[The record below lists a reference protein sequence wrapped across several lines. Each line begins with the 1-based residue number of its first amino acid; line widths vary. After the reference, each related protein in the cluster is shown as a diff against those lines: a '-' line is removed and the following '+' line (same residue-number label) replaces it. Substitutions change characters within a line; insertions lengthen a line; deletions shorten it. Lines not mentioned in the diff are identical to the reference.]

1 MRATRALAGE
11 ERDMVLTP
19 GNWEQRLTKF
29 DDIYGA
35 PGDKVRAPR
44 LFQSAYHGA
53 IIATGYAG
61 ILLTQALRRYGPDAP
76 VSYPDTAYH
85 LPVITALSGE
95 RVTRLGELPPILNAI
110 RSQLTEKLGFDQAR
124 LCGEAA
130 LYAAEIIE
138 VIRLL
143 DGGSVQAPLGTGFLP
158 DPQVRRYGVK
168 LVDWTIPGQAIIMG
182 RAPDS
187 ATAARIVAELMGKGM
202 MIFLCGEIIE
212 QLLEENVKLGPDFIC
227 FPLGDFTQVIHAVNY
242 ALRAGSMF
250 GNIPPGRRHDQRT
263 YQHRRVRAFVLHLGQ
278 MDEVEV
284 AAHFGAI
291 FLGFPVITDQKL
303 AEEIPDWY
311 LSHPGHSGLVKLAME
326 TRRIKLTTV
335 VPPIPLNYGPAFE
348 GELIRRPEVAVEFGG
363 LRSPALELVRMREDA
378 EVEDERVTLLGP
390 DVAGV
395 PEGGVLP
402 LAILV
407 DIYGRKLQE
416 DFEGVLERRIH
427 NFVNYAEGL
436 WHVAQRDMV
445 WIRVAKTAVQRG
457 FTLRHLGDI
466 LVTKYKSEF
475 PAIVDRVQVTIITDE
490 GLVRQQLPKA
500 QKVYLSR
507 DARLRGLT
515 DDAVAEFYSCT
526 LCQSFAP
533 NHVCVVT
540 PERVGLCG
548 AVSWL
553 DGKAS
558 YEINPSGP
566 NRPIAKGECTDR
578 TRGFWQNVDAFVYS
592 SSHGTVDGI
601 GLYSLMEKPMTSCGC
616 FEAIVA
622 VFPEANGVVITTR
635 ESSRLMTPVG
645 MTFSTLAGLVGG
657 GSQTPGFMGIGRSYI
672 TSPSFMR
679 ADGGLSRIAWM
690 PRELKDFLQEEF
702 ARRSVEAG
710 LGEDFIHRIADESVG
725 GTAQEVLAFL
735 QERGHPALTMAPIM

>member
-1 MRATRALAGE
+1 MPA
-11 ERDMVLTP
+11 
-19 GNWEQRLTKF
+19 NWEPRQSKF
-29 DDIYGA
+29 DEIYAAQGE
-35 PGDKVRAPR
+35 GVKAPR

-53 IIATGYAG
+53 VIATGYAG
-61 ILLTQALRRYGPDAP
+61 ILLTRALRQYGTEAP

-95 RVTRLGELPPILNAI
+95 PVTRLGELVPILNGI
-110 RSQLTEKLGFDQAR
+110 RSQLSERPGFAQAR
-124 LCGEAA
+124 LCGEAT
-130 LYAAEIIE
+130 LYAAEMVE
-138 VIRLL
+138 AIRAL
-143 DGGSVQAPLGTGFLP
+143 DGAGAQAPGGTGFLP

-182 RAPDS
+182 RAQTS
-187 ATAARIVAELMGKGM
+187 EQAARVVAELMSKGM
-202 MIFLCGEIIE
+202 MIFLCGEVIE
-212 QLLEENVKLGPDFIC
+212 QLWEEGVKLGPAYIC
-227 FPLGDFTQVIHAVNY
+227 FPLGDFTQVIHAVSY

-250 GNIPPGRRHDQRT
+250 GNIPPGRRHDQRA
-263 YQHRRVRAFVLHLGQ
+263 YQQRRVRAFVLHLGE
-278 MDEVEV
+278 MDEVDISV
-284 AAHFGAI
+284 HFGAI

-303 AEEIPDWY
+303 PEEIPDWY
-311 LSHPGHSGLVKLAME
+311 LSHPEYSTLVKFAME
-326 TRRIKLTTV
+326 TRGIKVTSVT
-335 VPPIPLNYGPAFE
+335 PPIPLNYGPAFE
-348 GELIRRPEVAVEFGG
+348 GEIIRRPEVAAEFGG
-363 LRSPALELVRMREDA
+363 MRSPALELVRMREA
-378 EVEDERVTLLGP
+378 MEVEDERVTVVGP
-390 DVAGV
+390 DLDQL
-395 PEGGVLP
+395 PEGGALP
-402 LAILV
+402 LAIVV

-416 DFEGVLERRIH
+416 DFEGVLERRLH

-445 WIRVAKTAVQRG
+445 WIRVAKAATKKG
-457 FTLRHLGDI
+457 FKLGHLGDI
-466 LVTKYKSEF
+466 LVTKYKAEF
-475 PAIVDRVQVTIITDE
+475 PAIVDRVQVSIITE
-490 GLVRQQLPKA
+490 ERLVLEKLQEARAIYQ
-500 QKVYLSR
+500 SR
-507 DARLRGLT
+507 DARLQGLT
-515 DDAVAEFYSCT
+515 DAAVDEFYSCT

-558 YEINPSGP
+558 YEINPTGP
-566 NRPIAKGECTDR
+566 NRPIVKGECTDPE
-578 TRGFWQNVDAFVYS
+578 RGSWENVDAFVYQ
-592 SSHGTVDGI
+592 SSHGTVEGI
-601 GLYSLMEKPMTSCGC
+601 GLYSLMDRPMTSCGC

-679 ADGGLSRIAWM
+679 ADGGLSRIVWM
-690 PRELKDFLQEEF
+690 PRELKEFLQAEIVQ
-702 ARRSVEAG
+702 RSVQAG

-725 GTAQEVLAFL
+725 CTAQEVVAFL
-735 QERGHPALTMAPIM
+735 EVQGHPALTMAPIM

>member
-1 MRATRALAGE
+1 
-11 ERDMVLTP
+11 MVLTP
-19 GNWEQRLTKF
+19 GNWEPRVTKF
-29 DDIYGA
+29 DDVYGA
-35 PGDKVRAPR
+35 PGEGVEAPR

-53 IIATGYAG
+53 VIATGYAG
-61 ILLTQALRRYGPDAP
+61 ILISRALRQYGPEVP
-76 VSYPDTAYH
+76 VSYGDTAYY

-95 RVTRLGELPPILNAI
+95 KITRLGELPPVLNAI
-110 RSQLTEKLGFDQAR
+110 RSQLCESPGFGGAR
-124 LCGEAA
+124 LCGEAT

-138 VIRLL
+138 AIRVL
-143 DGGSVQAPLGTGFLP
+143 DGQEAQTPVGTGFLP

-212 QLLEENVKLGPDFIC
+212 QLLEAKVKLGPDYIC

-250 GNIPPGRRHDQRT
+250 GNIPAGRRHDQRT
-263 YQHRRVRAFVLHLGQ
+263 YQHRRVRAFILHLGE
-278 MDEVEV
+278 MDEVDIS
-284 AAHFGAI
+284 AHFGAI

-303 AEEIPDWY
+303 EQELPDWY
-311 LSHPGHSGLVKLAME
+311 LSHPEPSTLVKFAME
-326 TRRIKLTTV
+326 TRGIKVTGV

-348 GELIRRPEVAVEFGG
+348 GEIIRRPEVAVEFGG
-363 LRSPALELVRMREDA
+363 LRGPALELVRMREAA
-378 EVEDERVTLLGP
+378 EVEDERVTVVGP
-390 DVAGV
+390 GLDQV
-395 PEGGVLP
+395 PEGGTLP

-416 DFEGVLERRIH
+416 DFEGVLERRLH

-445 WIRVAKTAVQRG
+445 WIRVAKTAVKQG
-457 FTLRHLGDI
+457 FTLKHFGDI

-475 PAIVDRVQVTIITDE
+475 PAIVDRVQVSIITE
-490 GLVRQQLPKA
+490 EPLVLEKLQEARASYQR
-500 QKVYLSR
+500 R
-507 DARLRGLT
+507 DARLQGLT

-558 YEINPSGP
+558 YEINPVGP
-566 NRPIAKGECTDR
+566 NRPIVKGECIDPE
-578 TRGFWQNVDAFVYS
+578 RGSWQNVDAFVHQ
-592 SSHGTVDGI
+592 SSHGTVEGI

-635 ESSRLMTPVG
+635 EASRLMTPVG

-679 ADGGLSRIAWM
+679 AEGGLSRIVWM
-690 PRELKDFLQEEF
+690 PRELKEFLQAELS
-702 ARRSVEAG
+702 RRSVAAG
-710 LGEDFIHRIADESVG
+710 LGEDFIHQIADESVG
-725 GTAQEVLAFL
+725 CTVSEVLAFL
-735 QERGHPALTMAPIM
+735 EERGHPALTLAPIM

>member
-1 MRATRALAGE
+1 MSIPGTWEPRAS
-11 ERDMVLTP
+11 
-19 GNWEQRLTKF
+19 KF
-29 DDIYGA
+29 DEIYAVPGEGAVA
-35 PGDKVRAPR
+35 PG

-53 IIATGYAG
+53 VIATGYAS
-61 ILLTQALRRYGPDAP
+61 ILLSRALRQYGPDAP
-76 VSYPDTAYH
+76 VSYGDTAYH

-95 RVTRLGELPPILNAI
+95 KVTRLGELPPILNGI
-110 RSQLTEKLGFDQAR
+110 RSQLSESPGFGGAR
-124 LCGEAA
+124 LCGEAT

-138 VIRLL
+138 AIRVL
-143 DGGSVQAPLGTGFLP
+143 DGQEAQAVVGTGFLP

-182 RAPDS
+182 RAPTPE
-187 ATAARIVAELMGKGM
+187 TAARIVAELMGKGM
-202 MIFLCGEIIE
+202 MIFLCGEVIE
-212 QLLEENVKLGPDFIC
+212 QLLEAEVKLGPDYIC

-250 GNIPPGRRHDQRT
+250 GNIAPGRRHDQRS
-263 YQHRRVRAFVLHLGQ
+263 YQQRRVRAFVLHLGER
-278 MDEVEV
+278 DEVDIS
-284 AAHFGAI
+284 AHFGAI

-303 AEEIPDWY
+303 VEQIPDWY
-311 LSHPGHSGLVKLAME
+311 LSHPDHSTLVKFAME
-326 TRRIKLTTV
+326 TRGIKVTGVT
-335 VPPIPLNYGPAFE
+335 PPIPLNYGPAFE
-348 GELIRRPEVAVEFGG
+348 GEIIRRPEVAVEFGG
-363 LRSPALELVRMREDA
+363 LRSPALELVRMGEAA
-378 EVEDERVTLLGP
+378 EVEDERVTVVGP
-390 DVAGV
+390 DVDGV
-395 PEGGVLP
+395 PEGGALP
-402 LAILV
+402 LAIMV

-416 DFEGVLERRIH
+416 DFEGVLERRLH

-445 WIRVAKTAVQRG
+445 WIRVARAAVKKG

-475 PAIVDRVQVTIITDE
+475 PAIVDRVQVTIITE
-490 GLVRQQLPKA
+490 EHLVLEKLQQA
-500 QKVYLSR
+500 REIYLRR
-507 DARLRGLT
+507 DARLQGLT
-515 DDAVAEFYSCT
+515 DAAVDEFYSCT

-558 YEINPSGP
+558 YEINPVGP
-566 NRPIAKGECTDR
+566 NRPILKGACIDPE
-578 TRGFWQNVDAFVYS
+578 RGAWENVDTFVHQ
-592 SSHGTVDGI
+592 SSHGTVEGI
-601 GLYSLMEKPMTSCGC
+601 GLYSLMDRPMTSCGC

-657 GSQTPGFMGIGRSYI
+657 GSQTPGFMGIGRSYL

-679 ADGGLSRIAWM
+679 AEGGMGRIVWM
-690 PRELKDFLQEEF
+690 PRELKEFLQAEF
-702 ARRSVEAG
+702 ARRAVAAG
-710 LGEDFIHRIADESVG
+710 LGEDFIHKIADESVG
-725 GTAQEVLAFL
+725 CTVPEVLAFL
-735 QERGHPALTMAPIM
+735 EERGHPALSMGPIM